1 MTKFGLPYSCLH
13 LPILVAFYQ
22 WASSP
27 WCNRLYQKLSW
38 FEDPSF
44 EFIHYRK
51 DARPIIEETECIW
64 RWIIPVAQ
72 KEVRTTKSLVQFLV
86 GKDVAPI
93 QIHIIPIKIQENSA
107 PRYIR
112 RSFKKLG
119 CSVGTVVEAKTMDTN
134 ENRSLDSTLS
144 QILMRY
150 VW

>member
-1 MTKFGLPYSCLH
+1 M
-13 LPILVAFYQ
+13 
-22 WASSP
+22 
-27 WCNRLYQKLSW
+27 
-38 FEDPSF
+38 
-44 EFIHYRK
+44 
-51 DARPIIEETECIW
+51 EETECIW

-86 GKDVAPI
+86 GKEVAPT
-93 QIHIIPIKIQENSA
+93 QIHIIPIKIQENIA